1 MAERPR
7 IFGKFGGSA
16 PAAVATVA
24 VGSTRMAGAVARI
37 RSALA
42 SHGAL
47 AVKLF
52 VVLWVVAVLASV
64 FFVMKA

>member
-7 IFGKFGGSA
+7 TFGKFGGSA
-16 PAAVATVA
+16 PAAVVTATA
-24 VGSTRMAGAVARI
+24 GSTRMSGAMAHI
-37 RSALA
+37 RAALA
-42 SHGAL
+42 SHGPLAL
-47 AVKLF
+47 KLF

>member
-7 IFGKFGGSA
+7 TFGKFGGGA

-24 VGSTRMAGAVARI
+24 VGSTRMASTVARI
-37 RSALA
+37 RAAFA

-47 AVKLF
+47 ALKLF

>member
-7 IFGKFGGSA
+7 TFGKFGGGA

-24 VGSTRMAGAVARI
+24 VGSTRMGGAVARI
-37 RSALA
+37 RAALA
-42 SHGAL
+42 SHGPLAL
-47 AVKLF
+47 KVF
-52 VVLWVVAVLASV
+52 VVLWVVAMLASA